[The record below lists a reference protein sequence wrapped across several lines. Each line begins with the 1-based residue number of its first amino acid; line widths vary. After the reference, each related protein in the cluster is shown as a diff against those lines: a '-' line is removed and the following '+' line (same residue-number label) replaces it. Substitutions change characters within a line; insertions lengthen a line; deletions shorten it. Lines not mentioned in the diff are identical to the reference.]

1 MLLRSN
7 DLFIDFKIKE
17 KYMRFFLGNSLW
29 NLVSQSDAM
38 TKFVL
43 LGLLGASVIC
53 WTILFYKLVL
63 LNLKKK
69 QLKEMLL
76 QMQQVTSLDQL
87 VNIARK
93 HEKTYP
99 GHLLLGQL
107 HGAKPVFERVKD
119 RIATESELMVLDEQR
134 FSLLED
140 MVYQE
145 ESYLSILSVTS
156 IVSPLI
162 GLFGTVWGLTHS
174 FISISEKQS
183 ADIVTIAPGIAEAL
197 LTTLAGLLVA
207 IPASLMY
214 HYLKQQTR
222 DIEHCLQSLSD
233 TVQIQLR
240 CILLDEKEDRE
251 ITFTQKASPKAG
263 AAT

>member
-1 MLLRSN
+1 
-7 DLFIDFKIKE
+7 
-17 KYMRFFLGNSLW
+17 MRFFLGNSLW
-29 NLVSQSDAM
+29 NLVCQSDSM

-43 LGLLGASVIC
+43 LGLLGASVVC

-63 LNLKKK
+63 LSLKKK
-69 QLKEMLL
+69 QLKEMML
-76 QMQQVTSLDQL
+76 QIKHVSSLDQL
-87 VNIARK
+87 VNLAHK

-107 HGAKPVFERVKD
+107 YGAKPIVERSAK
-119 RIATESELMVLDEQR
+119 RIATESELTVLDEQR

-145 ESYLSILSVTS
+145 ESYLNMLSVTS
-156 IVSPLI
+156 IVSPLV

-174 FISISEKQS
+174 FMSISEKQS

-197 LTTLAGLLVA
+197 LTTLAGLIVA

-222 DIEHCLQSLSD
+222 EIEHCLQSLSD
-233 TVQIQLR
+233 SIQTQLR
-240 CILLDEKEDRE
+240 CTLLDEKEDRE
-251 ITFTQKASPKAG
+251 ITFTQKTSPKAG
-263 AAT
+263 TATGN